1 TLRVDYSPAER
12 SIVRS
17 MLDARFGVGLLCLGL
32 WIALVVLAW
41 RRKRQIELFG
51 LGWIA
56 IAFLPV
62 SNLPFSTGGLIARGT
77 LYLPSSRPAL
87 AAAAALARLR
97 RDRLRTVLAVILVAG
112 SIRTVLRTPVWHDDL
127 AVTHSILE
135 DSPDS
140 YRGPAR
146 MAAIYQSHRQPA
158 Q

>member
-1 TLRVDYSPAER
+1 
-12 SIVRS
+12 
-17 MLDARFGVGLLCLGL
+17 

-41 RRKRQIELFG
+41 RRKRQVELFG

-62 SNLPFSTGGLIARGT
+62 SNLLFSTGVLIAERT
-77 LYLPSSRPAL
+77 LYLPSAGLAL
-87 AAAAALARLR
+87 AAAAALARPP
-97 RDRLRTVLAVILVAG
+97 RDPPRVVLGVILVAG

-135 DSPDS
+135 DFPDS

-158 Q
+158 QALRALQEAAKIYDRDPSLFVAAADAAITLG